1 VKKQNDFVQRAG
13 IDIMVLRGWKLVHR
27 VRWHLRRQE
36 VPLGAILVM
45 LLAVTTGTV
54 IYLYY

>member
-1 VKKQNDFVQRAG
+1 
-13 IDIMVLRGWKLVHR
+13 MVLRGWKLVHR

-36 VPLGAILVM
+36 VPLGAILGM